1 MGLALMG
8 LALMGLALMGL
19 ALMGPALMGPALIRT
34 YSLPRMRPSSAEA
47 THPCSRY
54 FSI

>member
-8 LALMGLALMGL
+8 LALMGLALMGF
-19 ALMGPALMGPALIRT
+19 ALMGLALIRT
-34 YSLPRMRPSSAEA
+34 HSLPKMRPSSAEA